1 MEVPPFPIGARSLII
16 ATVKNG
22 DAIKRDVVH
31 MLMPPTLW
39 SKLKSYWAMWAFG
52 NHIRV
57 SIVEKHLTTCDS
69 GVAIAFE
76 QEYVLGPMTI
86 I

>member
-31 MLMPPTLW
+31 MLMPPTL
-39 SKLKSYWAMWAFG
+39 
-52 NHIRV
+52 
-57 SIVEKHLTTCDS
+57 
-69 GVAIAFE
+69 
-76 QEYVLGPMTI
+76 
-86 I
+86 